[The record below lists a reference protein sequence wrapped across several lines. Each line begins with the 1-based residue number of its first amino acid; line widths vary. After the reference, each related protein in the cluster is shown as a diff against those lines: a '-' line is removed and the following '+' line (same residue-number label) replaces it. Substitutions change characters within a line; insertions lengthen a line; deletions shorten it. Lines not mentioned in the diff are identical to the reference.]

1 MSMKNT
7 SPGASPGR
15 SKKPYKSNGYFIDNK
30 EIYLGLIM
38 LTSAVVVGFL
48 VGLTMCKTIF

>member
-1 MSMKNT
+1 MRSKN
-7 SPGASPGR
+7 ASPGR
-15 SKKPYKSNGYFIDNK
+15 EKKPSNEEPSYIIQNK

-38 LTSAVVVGFL
+38 LSSAVVVGFL

>member
-1 MSMKNT
+1 MRSKNA
-7 SPGASPGR
+7 SPGASSG
-15 SKKPYKSNGYFIDNK
+15 SEKKPSNYIIQNK

-38 LTSAVVVGFL
+38 LSSAVVVGFL